1 MKSRYCSGCKS
12 SKSLKDFYK
21 DKNLP
26 LGHCYL
32 CKPCS
37 RAKKRNNE
45 IRRDY
50 GITELQYQELLK
62 KQDGKC
68 AICLTSNPGTR
79 VKRFSIDH
87 IHGTKEVR
95 GLLCNS
101 CNNGLG
107 RFKDDPILLH
117 KASDYLLRQE

>member
-1 MKSRYCSGCKS
+1 MKYRHCGGCDS
-12 SKSLKDFYK
+12 SKSLKYFYK
-21 DKNLP
+21 DKNRP
-26 LGHCYL
+26 LGKSYL

-50 GITELQYQELLK
+50 GITELQYQELLI
-62 KQDGKC
+62 KQDNKC
-68 AICLTSNPGTR
+68 AICCTSNPGTR

-87 IHGTKEVR
+87 SHATNEVR

-107 RFKDDPILLH
+107 RFHDDPDLLH
-117 KASDYLLRQE
+117 KASIYLRTQE

>member
-1 MKSRYCSGCKS
+1 MRHCSGCKT
-12 SKSLKDFYK
+12 KKPLTNFYK
-21 DKNLP
+21 DRSRP
-26 LGHCYL
+26 LGYSYL
-32 CKPCS
+32 CKPCGI
-37 RAKKRNNE
+37 AKKRNNE
-45 IRRDY
+45 IRKDY

-62 KQDGKC
+62 KQDNKC
-68 AICLTSNPGTR
+68 AICFSSNPGTR

-87 IHGTKEVR
+87 SHSTKEVR

-117 KASDYLLRQE
+117 RASDYLLRMG